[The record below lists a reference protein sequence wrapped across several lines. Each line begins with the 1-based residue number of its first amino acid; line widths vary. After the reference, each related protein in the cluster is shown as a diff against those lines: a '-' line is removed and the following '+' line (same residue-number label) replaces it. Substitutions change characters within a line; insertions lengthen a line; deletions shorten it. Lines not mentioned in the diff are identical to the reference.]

1 MRVVTLA
8 QAIVGL
14 QGRPQVVGLAQARGA
29 AAGRASPPPPN
40 QPPCCHALPS
50 RVTSS
55 SLGTQG
61 GSPKAAPPHKE
72 GVPGLPLGPPEGGRG
87 ADTTKEAK
95 REHGTPSEGPG
106 GDAHRWDE
114 QRATQT
120 VM

>member
-1 MRVVTLA
+1 MVTLA

-29 AAGRASPPPPN
+29 VAGRASPPPPN

-61 GSPKAAPPHKE
+61 RPGRGLCSPKAAPPHKE

-95 REHGTPSEGPG
+95 GEHGTPSEGPG
-106 GDAHRWDE
+106 GDAHK
-114 QRATQT
+114 
-120 VM
+120 VG